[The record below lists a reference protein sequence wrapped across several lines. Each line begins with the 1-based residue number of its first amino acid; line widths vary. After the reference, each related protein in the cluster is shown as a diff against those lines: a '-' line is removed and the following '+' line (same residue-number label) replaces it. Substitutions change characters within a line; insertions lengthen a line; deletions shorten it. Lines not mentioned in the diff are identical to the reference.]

1 MHGHDARGP
10 RAHSLW
16 PCKTCLLL
24 VAVGDTT
31 PREVIGRYLY
41 DDPVP
46 RQDPYVVHA
55 NLTRDGTEDCLAVFE
70 LHVEHRVGERFH
82 DLTLKLDSIRLSHL
96 TYFLL
101 LTAAT
106 IYHT

>member
-1 MHGHDARGP
+1 MHGRDTPGLVCLP
-10 RAHSLW
+10 LW
-16 PCKTCLLL
+16 PCQSRPLL